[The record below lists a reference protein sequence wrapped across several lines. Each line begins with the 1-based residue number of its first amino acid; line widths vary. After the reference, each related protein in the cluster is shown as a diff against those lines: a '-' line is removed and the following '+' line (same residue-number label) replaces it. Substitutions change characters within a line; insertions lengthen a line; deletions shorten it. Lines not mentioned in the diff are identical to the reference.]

1 MNYSPIKDIFSDTVF
16 LILQAFEE
24 IQYSILLPVHLQTFR
39 IILYCT
45 FVFYYRD
52 HCDDSTSSCCWPLCP
67 VCSQY
72 ARRILTD
79 PEQPRD
85 SSQDDRGKSLTQ
97 NSVCK
102 SQKKTP
108 KLYLSKLL
116 F

>member
-16 LILQAFEE
+16 HILQTFEE
-24 IQYSILLPVHLQTFR
+24 IQYSILLRVQTFR

-52 HCDDSTSSCCWPLCP
+52 YSDDGTSSCCWPLCP

-72 ARRILTD
+72 AGRLLTD

-85 SSQDDRGKSLTQ
+85 SSQDDRGKSLTRDR
-97 NSVCK
+97 
-102 SQKKTP
+102 SQDV
-108 KLYLSKLL
+108 
-116 F
+116 